1 MKRWND
7 RIFRKHLGRIAVLFC
22 LAVLL
27 AGCSGSESAVP
38 PPIPPPADT
47 VTDDSPKQDSAP
59 EPEPEPEPEPG
70 PKPEPEIIGDALA
83 LVYEVWNLRSV
94 SVQRQGKPG
103 TLIVIQTHAENQ
115 TAHKAQLKHTL
126 AELGSV
132 TPSNAKDGMDAN
144 RLFAGEAEDALGA
157 WVETDK
163 NERIWRPIVAA
174 VDAASVEIRPGE
186 EKMVYWYVFL
196 PEENGAWTQMH
207 WGSREEQ
214 RGRFSPIPHK
224 TA

>member
-1 MKRWND
+1 M
-7 RIFRKHLGRIAVLFC
+7 
-22 LAVLL
+22 
-27 AGCSGSESAVP
+27 
-38 PPIPPPADT
+38 
-47 VTDDSPKQDSAP
+47 
-59 EPEPEPEPEPG
+59 
-70 PKPEPEIIGDALA
+70 
-83 LVYEVWNLRSV
+83 
-94 SVQRQGKPG
+94 
-103 TLIVIQTHAENQ
+103 IQTHAENQ

-186 EKMVYWYVFL
+186 EKMVYWYGFS
-196 PEENGAWTQMH
+196 
-207 WGSREEQ
+207 SR
-214 RGRFSPIPHK
+214 RK
-224 TA
+224 TAHGLKCTGAVGKNSAADSAQFHIKPPEKAFVLPSGSCETGNTDGFPEK

>member
-1 MKRWND
+1 MQRQRKRD
-7 RIFRKHLGRIAVLFC
+7 AAAHPAAGRYGNGRFPE
-22 LAVLL
+22 
-27 AGCSGSESAVP
+27 AGP
-38 PPIPPPADT
+38 R
-47 VTDDSPKQDSAP
+47 
-59 EPEPEPEPEPG
+59 PG
-70 PKPEPEIIGDALA
+70 TGTRARTRAGAGTEPEIIGDALA

-94 SVQRQGKPG
+94 SVQCQGKPG
-103 TLIVIQTHAENQ
+103 TLTVIQTHAENQ

>member
-1 MKRWND
+1 MRRWND

-38 PPIPPPADT
+38 PPILPPADT
-47 VTDDSPKQDSAP
+47 
-59 EPEPEPEPEPG
+59 
-70 PKPEPEIIGDALA
+70 
-83 LVYEVWNLRSV
+83 
-94 SVQRQGKPG
+94 
-103 TLIVIQTHAENQ
+103 ENQ

-132 TPSNAKDGMDAN
+132 TPSNATDGMDAN
-144 RLFAGEAEDALGA
+144 RLFAGEAEDALGV

>member
-1 MKRWND
+1 M
-7 RIFRKHLGRIAVLFC
+7 
-22 LAVLL
+22 
-27 AGCSGSESAVP
+27 
-38 PPIPPPADT
+38 
-47 VTDDSPKQDSAP
+47 
-59 EPEPEPEPEPG
+59 
-70 PKPEPEIIGDALA
+70 
-83 LVYEVWNLRSV
+83 
-94 SVQRQGKPG
+94 
-103 TLIVIQTHAENQ
+103 IQTHAENQ

>member
-1 MKRWND
+1 
-7 RIFRKHLGRIAVLFC
+7 
-22 LAVLL
+22 
-27 AGCSGSESAVP
+27 
-38 PPIPPPADT
+38 
-47 VTDDSPKQDSAP
+47 
-59 EPEPEPEPEPG
+59 
-70 PKPEPEIIGDALA
+70 
-83 LVYEVWNLRSV
+83 
-94 SVQRQGKPG
+94 
-103 TLIVIQTHAENQ
+103 
-115 TAHKAQLKHTL
+115 
-126 AELGSV
+126 
-132 TPSNAKDGMDAN
+132 MDAN

-163 NERIWRPIVAA
+163 NECIWRPIVAA

>member
-1 MKRWND
+1 
-7 RIFRKHLGRIAVLFC
+7 
-22 LAVLL
+22 
-27 AGCSGSESAVP
+27 
-38 PPIPPPADT
+38 
-47 VTDDSPKQDSAP
+47 
-59 EPEPEPEPEPG
+59 
-70 PKPEPEIIGDALA
+70 
-83 LVYEVWNLRSV
+83 
-94 SVQRQGKPG
+94 
-103 TLIVIQTHAENQ
+103 
-115 TAHKAQLKHTL
+115 
-126 AELGSV
+126 
-132 TPSNAKDGMDAN
+132 MDAN

-196 PEENGAWTQMH
+196 PEEDGAWTQMH

-224 TA
+224 IT

>member
-1 MKRWND
+1 MRRWND
-7 RIFRKHLGRIAVLFC
+7 RIFRRYLGWMAVLFC

-27 AGCSGSESAVP
+27 AGCSGSENAVP
-38 PPIPPPADT
+38 PPILPPADT
-47 VTDDSPKQDSAP
+47 VTDDPPKQDPAP
-59 EPEPEPEPEPG
+59 EPEPEPEPELE
-70 PKPEPEIIGDALA
+70 PEPEIIGDALA
-83 LVYEVWNLRSV
+83 LDYEVWDHRSV
-94 SVQRQGKPG
+94 SVQCQGKPG
-103 TLIVIQTHAENQ
+103 TLVVIQTYAENQ

-132 TPSNAKDGMDAN
+132 TPSNAKDGMDAD
-144 RLFAGEAEDALGA
+144 RLFAGEAEDALGV

-174 VDAASVEIRPGE
+174 VDAASAEIGPGE

-196 PEENGAWTQMH
+196 PEEDGTWTQMN
-207 WGSREEQ
+207 WGSRGEQ

-224 TA
+224 IA

>member
-1 MKRWND
+1 MRRWND
-7 RIFRKHLGRIAVLFC
+7 RIFRRCLGRIAVLFC

-27 AGCSGSESAVP
+27 AGCSGSENAVP
-38 PPIPPPADT
+38 PPILPPADT
-47 VTDDSPKQDSAP
+47 VTDDPPKQDPAP
-59 EPEPEPEPEPG
+59 EP
-70 PKPEPEIIGDALA
+70 D
-83 LVYEVWNLRSV
+83 YEVLDHRSV
-94 SVQRQGKPG
+94 SVQCQGKPG
-103 TLIVIQTHAENQ
+103 TLVVIQTCAENQ

-132 TPSNAKDGMDAN
+132 TPSNAKDGMDAD

-174 VDAASVEIRPGE
+174 IDAASVEIGPGE
-186 EKMVYWYVFL
+186 EKTVYWYVFL
-196 PEENGAWTQMH
+196 PEEDGTWTQMD
-207 WGSREEQ
+207 WGSRGEQ

-224 TA
+224 IA